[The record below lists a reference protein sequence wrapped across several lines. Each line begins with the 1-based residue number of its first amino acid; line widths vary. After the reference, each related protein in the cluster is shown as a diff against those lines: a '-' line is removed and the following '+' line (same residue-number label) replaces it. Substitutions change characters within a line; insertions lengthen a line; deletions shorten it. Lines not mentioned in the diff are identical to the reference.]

1 MSLPRILKQAPRC
14 GHCAPASEAHF
25 PACSREF
32 TKSIRSRHRSFASQ
46 SGSNASRP
54 LCLGKGAT
62 RGLSAA
68 SAALARKK
76 AIDRDFIVSVLEV
89 SATKRDA
96 KGYLQKYTSKNPKS
110 VADVP
115 LFVQGD
121 PQQETVSEA
130 QKPPHVA
137 IMKLR
142 VPQEIDA
149 ETLAGVANTLSQLR
163 KLGLLSVVVID
174 CGIDESRMTFQDEAF
189 RLCEAIDSF
198 GDIGA
203 RVVKNALVCVETPK
217 QKGISQASIPT
228 DIRVEDPG
236 FLDHILH
243 HKMLPVIPS
252 VVSRDVTRPPQPV
265 DSNHIVLALTRYF
278 AGLQFKTTTSSAE
291 AKSSSPEPIALVERI
306 ILLDPLGATPMTG
319 RPGGSHRFINLEQEY
334 EPILK
339 QLMGPDGSPLGDDK
353 NLRASITAH
362 AANLALAK
370 DALAMLPHTSSALIT
385 TPNAAANLV
394 NTSFEPDVEVE
405 PNSSFQIGGLVTTRR
420 KKNPLLHNLLT
431 DKPVFSSSLPMA
443 RAPTNSGK
451 EQAVGISVGSTL
463 LKKGMPLRLFPHPRE
478 NPWHPPQPGGP
489 RLRLTDSCIDLPR
502 LVHLIEDSFGRK
514 LDVEDYL
521 ARVNENLAGV
531 IIAGEY
537 EGGAILTW
545 EKPEG
550 LDDQTAYEE
559 GRYVPYL
566 DKFAVL
572 RKSQGSGG
580 CADIVFNAMV
590 RGCLPDGVSW
600 RSRKDNPV
608 NKWYFERSIGTSKL
622 SGCNWTMFWTT
633 PNLDMQSPVL
643 QDYESVCRGV
653 EPSWA
658 DNKHI
663 LD

>member
-1 MSLPRILKQAPRC
+1 MSWPRILKQAPRC
-14 GHCAPASEAHF
+14 SRCAPATEPHLASSLHDITNPF
-25 PACSREF
+25 
-32 TKSIRSRHRSFASQ
+32 RSRFRGFASQ
-46 SGSNASRP
+46 HGSKSSSAA
-54 LCLGKGAT
+54 CLGKGAT
-62 RGLSAA
+62 RRLSAA
-68 SAALARKK
+68 STALAKKK

-110 VADVP
+110 LADAP
-115 LFVQGD
+115 LFVQGEL
-121 PQQETVSEA
+121 QQEAVPEA
-130 QKPPHVA
+130 PKPPHVA

-142 VPQEIDA
+142 APQEIDA
-149 ETLAGVANTLSQLR
+149 ETLDGVANTLSQLR

-174 CGIDESRMTFQDEAF
+174 CGMDESRTTFRDQTF
-189 RLCEAIDSF
+189 RLCEAIDRF
-198 GDIGA
+198 GEHGA
-203 RVVKNALVCVETPK
+203 RAVDNAFVYSEPSAQEGV
-217 QKGISQASIPT
+217 SQESSHI
-228 DIRVEDPG
+228 DVRVEDPG
-236 FLDHILH
+236 FLDRILH
-243 HKMLPVIPS
+243 HRMMPVIPS
-252 VVSRDVTRPPQPV
+252 VVTRDVTRPPQPV
-265 DSNHIVLALTRYF
+265 DSNQIVLALTRYF
-278 AGLQFKTTTSSAE
+278 AGLQFNTVGDHSEIDTAPSK
-291 AKSSSPEPIALVERI
+291 PIALVERI

-319 RPGGSHRFINLEQEY
+319 RPGAAHRFINLEQEY
-334 EPILK
+334 DPILK
-339 QLMGPDGSPLGDDK
+339 ELMGPDGSPLGDDK
-353 NLRASITAH
+353 DLCASITAH

-385 TPNAAANLV
+385 TPDAAANL
-394 NTSFEPDVEVE
+394 TDIPLKSSELTGSDSGFEM
-405 PNSSFQIGGLVTTRR
+405 GGMVTTRR

-451 EQAVGISVGSTL
+451 GQTVGASSGSTL
-463 LKKGMPLRLFPHPRE
+463 LKKGMPLRLFPHPRVT
-478 NPWHPPQPGGP
+478 PWRPPQPGAP
-489 RLRLTDSCIDLPR
+489 RLRLTDKCIDLPR

-514 LDVEDYL
+514 LDVDDYL
-521 ARVNENLAGV
+521 NRVNENLAGV
-531 IIAGEY
+531 IIAGDY

-545 EKPEG
+545 EKPQH
-550 LDDQTAYEE
+550 LDDQTAYEQ

-590 RGCLPDGVSW
+590 RGCLPEGVSW

-608 NKWYFERSIGTSKL
+608 NKWYFERSLGTKKL
-622 SGCNWTMFWTT
+622 SDCNWTMFWTT
-633 PNLDMQSPVL
+633 PKLHIESPVL

>member
-1 MSLPRILKQAPRC
+1 M
-14 GHCAPASEAHF
+14 
-25 PACSREF
+25 
-32 TKSIRSRHRSFASQ
+32 
-46 SGSNASRP
+46 
-54 LCLGKGAT
+54 
-62 RGLSAA
+62 SAA
-68 SAALARKK
+68 STALAKKK

-96 KGYLQKYTSKNPKS
+96 KGYLQKYTGKNPKS
-110 VADVP
+110 LTDAP

-121 PQQETVSEA
+121 PQQETEPLDMA
-130 QKPPHVA
+130 PPHVA

-149 ETLAGVANTLSQLR
+149 TTLVGVANTLSQLR

-174 CGIDESRMTFQDEAF
+174 CGIDESRMTFQDQAF

-198 GDIGA
+198 GEHGA
-203 RVVKNALVCVETPK
+203 RVVKHAFVCSEPVG
-217 QKGISQASIPT
+217 QKGRPQTT
-228 DIRVEDPG
+228 DIRLDDPA
-236 FLDHILH
+236 FINHILH
-243 HKMLPVIPS
+243 HRMMPVIPS
-252 VVSRDVTRPPQPV
+252 VVSRDETRQPQPV
-265 DSNHIVLALTRYF
+265 DSNQIVLALTRYF
-278 AGLQFKTTTSSAE
+278 AGVQSNTTDTSAE
-291 AKSSSPEPIALVERI
+291 ADAAPPKPIALVERI

-319 RPGGSHRFINLEQEY
+319 RPGASHRFINLEQEY

-339 QLMGPDGSPLGDDK
+339 ELMGPDGSPLADDK
-353 NLRASITAH
+353 DLRASITAH

-385 TPNAAANLV
+385 TPDAAANLMK
-394 NTSFEPDVEVE
+394 TSFEPNEATGSD
-405 PNSSFQIGGLVTTRR
+405 SLFGIGGIVTTRR

-443 RAPTNSGK
+443 RAPTNSGR
-451 EQAVGISVGSTL
+451 EPTVGASGGSTL
-463 LKKGMPLRLFPHPRE
+463 LKKGMPLRVFPHPRE
-478 NPWHPPQPGGP
+478 NPWVPPKPGSP
-489 RLRLTDSCIDLPR
+489 RLRLTDKCIDLPR

-514 LDVEDYL
+514 LDVDDYL
-521 ARVNENLAGV
+521 NRVNENLAGV

-550 LDDQTAYEE
+550 LDDHTAYEQ

-608 NKWYFERSIGTSKL
+608 NKWYFERSLGTSKL

-633 PNLDMQSPVL
+633 PNLDNQSPIL
-643 QDYESVCRGV
+643 RDYESVCRGV

>member
-1 MSLPRILKQAPRC
+1 
-14 GHCAPASEAHF
+14 
-25 PACSREF
+25 
-32 TKSIRSRHRSFASQ
+32 
-46 SGSNASRP
+46 
-54 LCLGKGAT
+54 
-62 RGLSAA
+62 
-68 SAALARKK
+68 
-76 AIDRDFIVSVLEV
+76 LEV

-96 KGYLQKYTSKNPKS
+96 KGYLQKYTGKNPKS
-110 VADVP
+110 LTDAP

-121 PQQETVSEA
+121 PQQETEP
-130 QKPPHVA
+130 QDMKPPHVA

-149 ETLAGVANTLSQLR
+149 KTLAGVANTLSQLR

-174 CGIDESRMTFQDEAF
+174 CGIDESRMTFQDQAF

-198 GDIGA
+198 GDHGA
-203 RVVKNALVCVETPK
+203 RVVKHAFVCSEPLG
-217 QKGISQASIPT
+217 QKGRSQTT
-228 DIRVEDPG
+228 DIRLDDPA
-236 FLDHILH
+236 FINHILH
-243 HKMLPVIPS
+243 HRMMPVIPS
-252 VVSRDVTRPPQPV
+252 VVSRDETRPPQPV
-265 DSNHIVLALTRYF
+265 DSNQIVLALTRYF
-278 AGLQFKTTTSSAE
+278 AGFQSNTTDTPAE
-291 AKSSSPEPIALVERI
+291 ADAAFPNPIALVERI

-319 RPGGSHRFINLEQEY
+319 RPGASHRFINLEQEY

-339 QLMGPDGSPLGDDK
+339 ELMGPDGSPLADDK
-353 NLRASITAH
+353 DLRASITAH

-385 TPNAAANLV
+385 TPDAAANLMT
-394 NTSFEPDVEVE
+394 TSFG
-405 PNSSFQIGGLVTTRR
+405 PNEATGSDSLFGIGGMVTTRR

-443 RAPTNSGK
+443 RAPTNSGR
-451 EQAVGISVGSTL
+451 EPTMGASGGSTL
-463 LKKGMPLRLFPHPRE
+463 LKKGMPLRVFPHPRE
-478 NPWHPPQPGGP
+478 NPWVPPKPGSP
-489 RLRLTDSCIDLPR
+489 RLRLTDKCIDLPR

-514 LDVEDYL
+514 LDVDDYL
-521 ARVNENLAGV
+521 NRVNENLAGV

-550 LDDQTAYEE
+550 LDDQTAYEQ

-608 NKWYFERSIGTSKL
+608 NKWYFERSLGTSKL

-633 PNLDMQSPVL
+633 PNLDNQSL
-643 QDYESVCRGV
+643 ILRDYESVCRGV

>member
-1 MSLPRILKQAPRC
+1 MSWPRILKQAPRC
-14 GHCAPASEAHF
+14 SRCAPATE
-25 PACSREF
+25 PYF
-32 TKSIRSRHRSFASQ
+32 TSSLHDITNPFRSRFRGFASQ
-46 SGSNASRP
+46 HGSKGSSAA
-54 LCLGKGAT
+54 CLGKGAT
-62 RGLSAA
+62 RRLSAA
-68 SAALARKK
+68 STALAKKK

-110 VADVP
+110 LADAP
-115 LFVQGD
+115 LFVQGEL
-121 PQQETVSEA
+121 QQEAVPEA
-130 QKPPHVA
+130 PKPPHVA

-142 VPQEIDA
+142 APQEIDT
-149 ETLAGVANTLSQLR
+149 ETLDGVANTLSQLR

-174 CGIDESRMTFQDEAF
+174 CGMDESRMTFQEQTF
-189 RLCEAIDSF
+189 RLCEAIDRF
-198 GDIGA
+198 GEHGA
-203 RVVKNALVCVETPK
+203 RAVDNAFVYSEPSARD
-217 QKGISQASIPT
+217 GASQESSPI
-228 DIRVEDPG
+228 DVRIEDPG
-236 FLDHILH
+236 FLDRILH
-243 HKMLPVIPS
+243 HRMMPVIPS
-252 VVSRDVTRPPQPV
+252 VVTRDVTRPPQPV
-265 DSNHIVLALTRYF
+265 DSNQIVLALTRYF
-278 AGLQFKTTTSSAE
+278 AGLQFNTVGDHSEIDNAPSK
-291 AKSSSPEPIALVERI
+291 PMALVERI

-319 RPGGSHRFINLEQEY
+319 RPGAAHRFINLEQEY
-334 EPILK
+334 DPILK
-339 QLMGPDGSPLGDDK
+339 ELMGPDGSPLGDDK
-353 NLRASITAH
+353 GLCASITAH

-385 TPNAAANLV
+385 TPDAAANL
-394 NTSFEPDVEVE
+394 TDIPLKSSELAGSDSGFEM
-405 PNSSFQIGGLVTTRR
+405 GGMVTTRR

-451 EQAVGISVGSTL
+451 GQTVGASSGSTL
-463 LKKGMPLRLFPHPRE
+463 LKKGMPLRLFPHPRVT
-478 NPWHPPQPGGP
+478 PWRPPQPGAP
-489 RLRLTDSCIDLPR
+489 RLRLTDKCIDLPR

-514 LDVEDYL
+514 LDVDDYL
-521 ARVNENLAGV
+521 NRVNENLAGV
-531 IIAGEY
+531 IIAGDY

-545 EKPEG
+545 EKPQH
-550 LDDQTAYEE
+550 LDDQTAYEQ

-590 RGCLPDGVSW
+590 RGCLPEGVSW

-608 NKWYFERSIGTSKL
+608 NKWYFERSLGTKKL
-622 SGCNWTMFWTT
+622 SDCNWTMFWTT
-633 PNLDMQSPVL
+633 PKLHIESPVL

>member
-1 MSLPRILKQAPRC
+1 M
-14 GHCAPASEAHF
+14 
-25 PACSREF
+25 
-32 TKSIRSRHRSFASQ
+32 
-46 SGSNASRP
+46 
-54 LCLGKGAT
+54 
-62 RGLSAA
+62 SAA
-68 SAALARKK
+68 STALAKKK

-96 KGYLQKYTSKNPKS
+96 KGYLQKYTGGKNPKS
-110 VADVP
+110 LIDAP

-121 PQQETVSEA
+121 PQQDKESDTM
-130 QKPPHVA
+130 KPPHVA

-149 ETLAGVANTLSQLR
+149 DTLAGVANTLSQLR
-163 KLGLLSVVVID
+163 KLGLISVVVID
-174 CGIDESRMTFQDEAF
+174 CGMDESRMTFQDQAF

-198 GDIGA
+198 GDHGA
-203 RVVKNALVCVETPK
+203 RVVKHAFVCSEPLG
-217 QKGISQASIPT
+217 QKGTSQTT
-228 DIRVEDPG
+228 DIRVEDPA
-236 FLDHILH
+236 FINHILH
-243 HKMLPVIPS
+243 HRMMPVIPS
-252 VVSRDVTRPPQPV
+252 VVSRDETRPPQPV
-265 DSNHIVLALTRYF
+265 DSNQIVLALTRYF
-278 AGLQFKTTTSSAE
+278 AGLQFNTNVTSTE
-291 AKSSSPEPIALVERI
+291 ADVAPPKPIALVERI

-319 RPGGSHRFINLEQEY
+319 RPGASHRFINLEQEY
-334 EPILK
+334 EHILK
-339 QLMGPDGSPLGDDK
+339 ELMGPDGSPLADDK
-353 NLRASITAH
+353 GLRASITAH

-385 TPNAAANLV
+385 TPDAAANLMA
-394 NTSFEPDVEVE
+394 TSLGSNEATSS
-405 PNSSFQIGGLVTTRR
+405 NSLFGISGMVTTRR

-451 EQAVGISVGSTL
+451 ERTMGASVGSTL
-463 LKKGMPLRLFPHPRE
+463 LKKGMPLRVFPHPRE
-478 NPWHPPQPGGP
+478 NPWVPPKPGSP
-489 RLRLTDSCIDLPR
+489 RLRLTDKCIDLPR

-514 LDVEDYL
+514 LDVDDYL
-521 ARVNENLAGV
+521 NRVNENLAGV

-550 LDDQTAYEE
+550 LDDQTAYEQ

-608 NKWYFERSIGTSKL
+608 NKWYFERSLGTIKL

-633 PNLDMQSPVL
+633 PNLDNQSPIL
-643 QDYESVCRGV
+643 RDYESVCRGV

>member
-1 MSLPRILKQAPRC
+1 MSWPRVLKQAPRC
-14 GHCAPASEAHF
+14 GHCTPSTD
-25 PACSREF
+25 SRLIRSSHSIA
-32 TKSIRSRHRSFASQ
+32 TPIRSRYRGFASQ
-46 SGSNASRP
+46 SGNNISSP
-54 LCLGKGAT
+54 CLGKGAT
-62 RGLSAA
+62 RRMSAA
-68 SAALARKK
+68 STALAKKK

-96 KGYLQKYTSKNPKS
+96 KGYLQKYTGKNPK
-110 VADVP
+110 ALTDVP

-121 PQQETVSEA
+121 PQQETEPLDTA
-130 QKPPHVA
+130 PPHVA

-142 VPQEIDA
+142 VPQEINA
-149 ETLAGVANTLSQLR
+149 ATLAGVANTLSQLR

-174 CGIDESRMTFQDEAF
+174 CGIDESRMTFQDQAF

-198 GDIGA
+198 GEHGA
-203 RVVKNALVCVETPK
+203 RVVKHAFVCSEPVAH
-217 QKGISQASIPT
+217 KGRSQAT
-228 DIRVEDPG
+228 DIRLDDPT
-236 FLDHILH
+236 FINHILH
-243 HKMLPVIPS
+243 HRMMPVIPS
-252 VVSRDVTRPPQPV
+252 VVSRDETRPPQPV
-265 DSNHIVLALTRYF
+265 DSNQIVLALTRYF
-278 AGLQFKTTTSSAE
+278 AGVQSNTTDASSE
-291 AKSSSPEPIALVERI
+291 ADAAPPKPIALVERI
-306 ILLDPLGATPMTG
+306 ILLDPLGAIPMTG
-319 RPGGSHRFINLEQEY
+319 WRGASHRFINLEQEY
-334 EPILK
+334 GPILK
-339 QLMGPDGSPLGDDK
+339 ELMGPDGSPLADDK
-353 NLRASITAH
+353 DLRASITAH

-385 TPNAAANLV
+385 TPDAAANLMK
-394 NTSFEPDVEVE
+394 TSFESNGATGSD
-405 PNSSFQIGGLVTTRR
+405 SLFGIG
-420 KKNPLLHNLLT
+420 

-451 EQAVGISVGSTL
+451 EPTMGPSGGSTL
-463 LKKGMPLRLFPHPRE
+463 LKKGMPLRVFPHPRE
-478 NPWHPPQPGGP
+478 NPWVPPKPGSP
-489 RLRLTDSCIDLPR
+489 RLRLTDKCIDLPR

-514 LDVEDYL
+514 LDVDDYL
-521 ARVNENLAGV
+521 NRVNENLAGV

-550 LDDQTAYEE
+550 LDDQTAYEQ

-572 RKSQGSGG
+572 KKSQGSGG

-608 NKWYFERSIGTSKL
+608 NKWYFERSLGTSKL

-633 PNLDMQSPVL
+633 PNLDNQSPIL
-643 QDYESVCRGV
+643 RDYESVCRGV

>member
-1 MSLPRILKQAPRC
+1 MSWPRVLKQAPRC
-14 GHCAPASEAHF
+14 GHCAPSTD
-25 PACSREF
+25 SRLI
-32 TKSIRSRHRSFASQ
+32 TSSHSIATPIRSRYRGFASQ
-46 SGSNASRP
+46 SGNSISLP
-54 LCLGKGAT
+54 CLGKGAT
-62 RGLSAA
+62 RRMSAA
-68 SAALARKK
+68 STALAKKK

-96 KGYLQKYTSKNPKS
+96 KGYLQKYTGKNPKS
-110 VADVP
+110 LTDAP

-121 PQQETVSEA
+121 PQRETEPLDMA
-130 QKPPHVA
+130 PPHVA

-149 ETLAGVANTLSQLR
+149 TTLAGVANTLSQLR

-174 CGIDESRMTFQDEAF
+174 CGIDESRMTFQDQAF

-198 GDIGA
+198 GEHGA
-203 RVVKNALVCVETPK
+203 RVVKHAFVCSEPVG
-217 QKGISQASIPT
+217 QKGRPQTT
-228 DIRVEDPG
+228 DIRLDDPA
-236 FLDHILH
+236 FINHILH
-243 HKMLPVIPS
+243 HRMMPVIPS
-252 VVSRDVTRPPQPV
+252 VVSRDETRPPQPV
-265 DSNHIVLALTRYF
+265 DSNQIVLALTRYF
-278 AGLQFKTTTSSAE
+278 AGVQSNTTDTSAE
-291 AKSSSPEPIALVERI
+291 ADAAPPKPIALVERI

-319 RPGGSHRFINLEQEY
+319 RPGASHRFINLEQEY

-339 QLMGPDGSPLGDDK
+339 ELMGPDGSPLADDK
-353 NLRASITAH
+353 DLRASITAH

-385 TPNAAANLV
+385 TPDAAANLMK
-394 NTSFEPDVEVE
+394 TSFEPNEATGSD
-405 PNSSFQIGGLVTTRR
+405 SFFGIG
-420 KKNPLLHNLLT
+420 

-443 RAPTNSGK
+443 RAPTNSGR
-451 EQAVGISVGSTL
+451 EPTVGASGGSTL
-463 LKKGMPLRLFPHPRE
+463 LKKGMPLRVFPHPRE
-478 NPWHPPQPGGP
+478 NPWVPPKPGSP
-489 RLRLTDSCIDLPR
+489 RLRLTDKCIDLPR

-514 LDVEDYL
+514 LDVDDYL
-521 ARVNENLAGV
+521 NRVNENLAGV

-550 LDDQTAYEE
+550 LDDHTAYEQ

-608 NKWYFERSIGTSKL
+608 NKWYFERSLGTSKL

-633 PNLDMQSPVL
+633 PNLDNQSPIL
-643 QDYESVCRGV
+643 RDYESVCRGV

>member
-1 MSLPRILKQAPRC
+1 MSTQ
-14 GHCAPASEAHF
+14 PALTAI
-25 PACSREF
+25 
-32 TKSIRSRHRSFASQ
+32 T
-46 SGSNASRP
+46 
-54 LCLGKGAT
+54 
-62 RGLSAA
+62 SAR
-68 SAALARKK
+68 LTH
-76 AIDRDFIVSVLEV
+76 IQDFIVSVLEV

-96 KGYLQKYTSKNPKS
+96 KGYLQKYTNKNPKS
-110 VADVP
+110 LADAP

-121 PQQETVSEA
+121 LQQETVPEA
-130 QKPPHVA
+130 PKPPHVA

-142 VPQEIDA
+142 APQEIDA
-149 ETLAGVANTLSQLR
+149 ETLDGVANTLSQLR

-174 CGIDESRMTFQDEAF
+174 CGMDESRMTFQDQTF
-189 RLCEAIDSF
+189 RLCEAIDRF
-198 GDIGA
+198 GDHTA
-203 RVVKNALVCVETPK
+203 RAVDNAFVCLESSTPD
-217 QKGISQASIPT
+217 GPSQVSSPI
-228 DIRVEDPG
+228 DIRVDDPG
-236 FLDHILH
+236 FLDRILH
-243 HKMLPVIPS
+243 HRMMPVIPS
-252 VVSRDVTRPPQPV
+252 VVTRDISRPPQPV
-265 DSNHIVLALTRYF
+265 DSNQIVLALTRYF
-278 AGLQFKTTTSSAE
+278 SGLQFNSVGDHSE
-291 AKSSSPEPIALVERI
+291 ANATPSKPMALVERI

-319 RPGGSHRFINLEQEY
+319 RPGAAHRFINLEQEY
-334 EPILK
+334 APILK
-339 QLMGPDGSPLGDDK
+339 ELMGPDGSPLADDED
-353 NLRASITAH
+353 LRASTTAH

-385 TPNAAANLV
+385 TPDAAANLGE
-394 NTSFEPDVEVE
+394 SSLKSPGLPGSDSGFEM
-405 PNSSFQIGGLVTTRR
+405 GGMVTTRR

-451 EQAVGISVGSTL
+451 GQTVGVSPGSTL

-478 NPWHPPQPGGP
+478 NPWCPPKPGAP
-489 RLRLTDSCIDLPR
+489 RLRLTDKCIDLPR

-514 LDVEDYL
+514 LDVDDYL
-521 ARVNENLAGV
+521 NRVNENLAGV
-531 IIAGEY
+531 IIAGDY

-545 EKPEG
+545 EKPKD
-550 LDDQTAYEE
+550 LDDQTAYEQ

-590 RGCLPDGVSW
+590 RGCLPEGVSW

-608 NKWYFERSIGTSKL
+608 NKWYFERSLGTKKL

-633 PNLDMQSPVL
+633 PNLHIESPVL

>member
-1 MSLPRILKQAPRC
+1 MSWPRILKQAPRC
-14 GHCAPASEAHF
+14 SHCAPATEPHF
-25 PACSREF
+25 AASLHDITNPS
-32 TKSIRSRHRSFASQ
+32 RSRFRGFASQ
-46 SGSNASRP
+46 HGNKSSSAA
-54 LCLGKGAT
+54 CLSKGAT
-62 RGLSAA
+62 RRLSAA
-68 SAALARKK
+68 STALAKKK

-110 VADVP
+110 LADAP
-115 LFVQGD
+115 LFVQGEL
-121 PQQETVSEA
+121 QQETVPETP
-130 QKPPHVA
+130 KPPHVA

-142 VPQEIDA
+142 APQEINE
-149 ETLAGVANTLSQLR
+149 ETLDGVANTLSQLR

-174 CGIDESRMTFQDEAF
+174 CGMDESRTTFQDQTF
-189 RLCEAIDSF
+189 RLCEAIDRF
-198 GDIGA
+198 GEHGA
-203 RVVKNALVCVETPK
+203 RPVDNAFVYSEPPVQEGVSKEPSP
-217 QKGISQASIPT
+217 I

-236 FLDHILH
+236 FLDRILRH
-243 HKMLPVIPS
+243 RMMPVIPS
-252 VVSRDVTRPPQPV
+252 VITRDVTRPPQPV
-265 DSNHIVLALTRYF
+265 DSNQIVLALTRYF
-278 AGLQFKTTTSSAE
+278 AGLQFDSVGDHNETDAAPSK
-291 AKSSSPEPIALVERI
+291 PMALVERI

-319 RPGGSHRFINLEQEY
+319 RPGAAHRFINLQQEY

-339 QLMGPDGSPLGDDK
+339 ELMGPDGSPLGDDK
-353 NLRASITAH
+353 DLRASTTAH

-385 TPNAAANLV
+385 TPDAAANLTEIPLKSS
-394 NTSFEPDVEVE
+394 NLTGSDSGFEM
-405 PNSSFQIGGLVTTRR
+405 GGMVTTRR

-451 EQAVGISVGSTL
+451 GQTVGASSGSTL
-463 LKKGMPLRLFPHPRE
+463 LKKGMPLRLFPHPRQ
-478 NPWHPPQPGGP
+478 NPWRPPQPGAP
-489 RLRLTDSCIDLPR
+489 RLRLTDKCIDLPR

-521 ARVNENLAGV
+521 NRVNENLAGV
-531 IIAGEY
+531 IIAGDY

-545 EKPEG
+545 EKPQD
-550 LDDQTAYEE
+550 LDDQAAYDQ

-590 RGCLPDGVSW
+590 RGCLPEGVSW

-608 NKWYFERSIGTSKL
+608 NKWYFERSLGTKKL

-633 PNLDMQSPVL
+633 PKLHIESPVL

>member
-1 MSLPRILKQAPRC
+1 MSWPRVLKQAPRS
-14 GHCAPASEAHF
+14 GHCTPSTD
-25 PACSREF
+25 SRLIRSSHSIA
-32 TKSIRSRHRSFASQ
+32 TPIRSRYRGFASQ
-46 SGSNASRP
+46 SGNNISSP
-54 LCLGKGAT
+54 CLGKGAT
-62 RGLSAA
+62 RRMSAA
-68 SAALARKK
+68 STALAKKK

-96 KGYLQKYTSKNPKS
+96 KGYLQKYTGKNPKS
-110 VADVP
+110 LTDAP

-121 PQQETVSEA
+121 PQQETEPLDMA
-130 QKPPHVA
+130 PPHVA

-149 ETLAGVANTLSQLR
+149 TTLAGVANTLSQLR

-174 CGIDESRMTFQDEAF
+174 CGIDESRMTFQDQAF

-198 GDIGA
+198 GEHGA
-203 RVVKNALVCVETPK
+203 RVVKHAFVCSEPVA
-217 QKGISQASIPT
+217 QKGRSQTT
-228 DIRVEDPG
+228 DIRLDDPA
-236 FLDHILH
+236 FINHILH
-243 HKMLPVIPS
+243 HRMMPVIPS
-252 VVSRDVTRPPQPV
+252 VVSRDETRPPQPV
-265 DSNHIVLALTRYF
+265 DSNQIVLALTRYF
-278 AGLQFKTTTSSAE
+278 AGVQSNTTDTSAE
-291 AKSSSPEPIALVERI
+291 ADAAHPKPIALVERI

-319 RPGGSHRFINLEQEY
+319 RPGASHRFINLEQEY

-339 QLMGPDGSPLGDDK
+339 ELMGPDGSPLADDK
-353 NLRASITAH
+353 DLRASITAH

-385 TPNAAANLV
+385 TPDAAANLMK
-394 NTSFEPDVEVE
+394 TSFEPNEATGSD
-405 PNSSFQIGGLVTTRR
+405 SLFGIG
-420 KKNPLLHNLLT
+420 

-443 RAPTNSGK
+443 RAPTNSGR
-451 EQAVGISVGSTL
+451 ELTMGASGGSTL
-463 LKKGMPLRLFPHPRE
+463 LKKGMPLRVFPHPRE
-478 NPWHPPQPGGP
+478 NPWVPPKPGSP
-489 RLRLTDSCIDLPR
+489 RLRLTDKCIDLPR

-514 LDVEDYL
+514 LDVYDYL
-521 ARVNENLAGV
+521 NRVNENLAGV

-550 LDDQTAYEE
+550 LDDQTAYEQ

-608 NKWYFERSIGTSKL
+608 NKWYFERSLGT
-622 SGCNWTMFWTT
+622 
-633 PNLDMQSPVL
+633 
-643 QDYESVCRGV
+643 
-653 EPSWA
+653 
-658 DNKHI
+658 I
-663 LD
+663 LFCEIMSRAFIRFKEEEAEQVF

>member
-1 MSLPRILKQAPRC
+1 MSWPRILKQAPRC
-14 GHCAPASEAHF
+14 SHCAPTTEPHFAASLHDITN
-25 PACSREF
+25 PS
-32 TKSIRSRHRSFASQ
+32 RSRFRGFASQ
-46 SGSNASRP
+46 HGNKSSSAA
-54 LCLGKGAT
+54 CLSKGAT
-62 RGLSAA
+62 RRLSAA
-68 SAALARKK
+68 STALAKKK

-96 KGYLQKYTSKNPKS
+96 KSYLQKYTSKNPKS
-110 VADVP
+110 LADAP
-115 LFVQGD
+115 LFVQGEL
-121 PQQETVSEA
+121 QQETVPETP
-130 QKPPHVA
+130 KPPHVA

-142 VPQEIDA
+142 APQEINE
-149 ETLAGVANTLSQLR
+149 ETLDGVANTLSQLR

-174 CGIDESRMTFQDEAF
+174 CGMDESRTTFQDQTF
-189 RLCEAIDSF
+189 RLCEAIDRF
-198 GDIGA
+198 GEHGA
-203 RVVKNALVCVETPK
+203 RPVDNAFVYSEPPVQE
-217 QKGISQASIPT
+217 GASQEPSPI

-236 FLDHILH
+236 FLDRILRH
-243 HKMLPVIPS
+243 RMMPVIPS
-252 VVSRDVTRPPQPV
+252 VITRNVTRLPQPV
-265 DSNHIVLALTRYF
+265 DSNQIVLALTRYF
-278 AGLQFKTTTSSAE
+278 AGLQFNSVGDHNETDAAPSK
-291 AKSSSPEPIALVERI
+291 PMALVERI

-319 RPGGSHRFINLEQEY
+319 RPGAAHRLINLQQEY

-339 QLMGPDGSPLGDDK
+339 ELMGPDGSPLGDDK
-353 NLRASITAH
+353 DLRASTTAH

-385 TPNAAANLV
+385 TPDAAANL
-394 NTSFEPDVEVE
+394 TEIPLKSSKLTGSDSGFEM
-405 PNSSFQIGGLVTTRR
+405 GGMVTTRR

-451 EQAVGISVGSTL
+451 GQTVGASSGSTL
-463 LKKGMPLRLFPHPRE
+463 LKKGMPLRLFPHPRQ
-478 NPWHPPQPGGP
+478 NPWRPPQPGAP
-489 RLRLTDSCIDLPR
+489 RLRLTDKCIDLPR

-521 ARVNENLAGV
+521 NRVNENLAGV
-531 IIAGEY
+531 IIAGDY

-545 EKPEG
+545 EKPQD
-550 LDDQTAYEE
+550 LDDQAAYDQ

-590 RGCLPDGVSW
+590 RGCLPEGVSW

-608 NKWYFERSIGTSKL
+608 NKWYFERSLGTKKL

-633 PNLDMQSPVL
+633 PKLHIESPVL
-643 QDYESVCRGV
+643 QDYESDTYEEKQQVAAR
-653 EPSWA
+653 
-658 DNKHI
+658 
-663 LD
+663 

>member
-1 MSLPRILKQAPRC
+1 MSWPRILKQAPRC
-14 GHCAPASEAHF
+14 SRCAPATE
-25 PACSREF
+25 PYF
-32 TKSIRSRHRSFASQ
+32 TSSLPDITNPFRSRFRSFASQ
-46 SGSNASRP
+46 HGSKGSSAA
-54 LCLGKGAT
+54 CLGKGAT
-62 RGLSAA
+62 RRLSAA
-68 SAALARKK
+68 STALAKKK

-110 VADVP
+110 LADAP
-115 LFVQGD
+115 LFVQGEL
-121 PQQETVSEA
+121 QQEAVPEA
-130 QKPPHVA
+130 PKPPHVA

-142 VPQEIDA
+142 APQEIDT
-149 ETLAGVANTLSQLR
+149 ETLDGVANTLSQLR

-174 CGIDESRMTFQDEAF
+174 CGMDESRMTFQEQTF
-189 RLCEAIDSF
+189 RLCEAIDRF
-198 GDIGA
+198 GEHGA
-203 RVVKNALVCVETPK
+203 RAVDNAFVYSEPSARD
-217 QKGISQASIPT
+217 GASQESSPI
-228 DIRVEDPG
+228 DVRVEDPG
-236 FLDHILH
+236 FLDRILH
-243 HKMLPVIPS
+243 HRMMPVIPS
-252 VVSRDVTRPPQPV
+252 VVTRDVTRPPQPV
-265 DSNHIVLALTRYF
+265 DSNQIVLALTRYF
-278 AGLQFKTTTSSAE
+278 AGLQFNTVGDHSEIDNAPSK
-291 AKSSSPEPIALVERI
+291 PMALVERI

-319 RPGGSHRFINLEQEY
+319 RPGAAHRFINLEQEY
-334 EPILK
+334 DPILK
-339 QLMGPDGSPLGDDK
+339 ELMGPDGSPLGDDK
-353 NLRASITAH
+353 GLCASITAH

-385 TPNAAANLV
+385 TPDAAANL
-394 NTSFEPDVEVE
+394 TDIPLKSSELAGSDSGFEM
-405 PNSSFQIGGLVTTRR
+405 GGMVTTRR

-443 RAPTNSGK
+443 RAPANSGK
-451 EQAVGISVGSTL
+451 GQTVGASSGSTL
-463 LKKGMPLRLFPHPRE
+463 LKKGMPLRLFPHPRVT
-478 NPWHPPQPGGP
+478 PWRPPQPGAP
-489 RLRLTDSCIDLPR
+489 RLRLTDKCIDLPR

-514 LDVEDYL
+514 LDVDDYL
-521 ARVNENLAGV
+521 NRVNENLAGV
-531 IIAGEY
+531 IIAGDY

-545 EKPEG
+545 EKPQH
-550 LDDQTAYEE
+550 LDDQTAYEQ

-590 RGCLPDGVSW
+590 RGCLPEGVSW

-608 NKWYFERSIGTSKL
+608 NKWYFERSLGTKKL
-622 SGCNWTMFWTT
+622 SDCNWTMFWTT
-633 PNLDMQSPVL
+633 PKLHIESPVL

>member
-1 MSLPRILKQAPRC
+1 MSWPRILKQAPRC
-14 GHCAPASEAHF
+14 SHCAPTTEPHFAASLHDITN
-25 PACSREF
+25 PS
-32 TKSIRSRHRSFASQ
+32 RSRFRGFASQ
-46 SGSNASRP
+46 HGNKSSSAA
-54 LCLGKGAT
+54 CLSKGAT
-62 RGLSAA
+62 RRLSAA
-68 SAALARKK
+68 STALAKKK

-96 KGYLQKYTSKNPKS
+96 KSYLQKYTSKNPKS
-110 VADVP
+110 LADAP
-115 LFVQGD
+115 LFVQGEL
-121 PQQETVSEA
+121 QQETVPETP
-130 QKPPHVA
+130 KPPHVA

-142 VPQEIDA
+142 APQEINE
-149 ETLAGVANTLSQLR
+149 ETLDGVANTLSQLR

-174 CGIDESRMTFQDEAF
+174 CGMDESRTTFQDQTF
-189 RLCEAIDSF
+189 RLCEAIDRF
-198 GDIGA
+198 GEHGA
-203 RVVKNALVCVETPK
+203 RPVDNAFVYSEPPVQE
-217 QKGISQASIPT
+217 GASQEPSPI

-236 FLDHILH
+236 FLDRILRH
-243 HKMLPVIPS
+243 RMMPVIPS
-252 VVSRDVTRPPQPV
+252 VITRNVTRLPQPV
-265 DSNHIVLALTRYF
+265 DSNQIVLALTRYF
-278 AGLQFKTTTSSAE
+278 AGLQFNSVGDHNETDAAPSK
-291 AKSSSPEPIALVERI
+291 PMALVERI

-319 RPGGSHRFINLEQEY
+319 RPGAAHRFINLQQEY

-339 QLMGPDGSPLGDDK
+339 ELMGPDGSPLGDDK
-353 NLRASITAH
+353 DLRASTTAH

-385 TPNAAANLV
+385 TPDAAANL
-394 NTSFEPDVEVE
+394 TEIPLKSSKLTGSDSGFEM
-405 PNSSFQIGGLVTTRR
+405 GGMVTTRR

-451 EQAVGISVGSTL
+451 GQTVGASSGSTL
-463 LKKGMPLRLFPHPRE
+463 LKKGMPLRLFPHPRQ
-478 NPWHPPQPGGP
+478 NPWRPPQPGAP
-489 RLRLTDSCIDLPR
+489 RLRLTDKCIDLPR

-521 ARVNENLAGV
+521 NRVNENLAGV
-531 IIAGEY
+531 IIAGDY

-545 EKPEG
+545 EKPQD
-550 LDDQTAYEE
+550 LDDQAAYDQ

-590 RGCLPDGVSW
+590 RGCLPEGVSW

-608 NKWYFERSIGTSKL
+608 NKWYFERSLGTKKL

-633 PNLDMQSPVL
+633 PKLHIESPVL
-643 QDYESVCRGV
+643 QDYESDTYEEKQQVAAR
-653 EPSWA
+653 
-658 DNKHI
+658 
-663 LD
+663 

>member
-1 MSLPRILKQAPRC
+1 MSWPRALKQAPRC
-14 GHCAPASEAHF
+14 GHCAPSTDSRFIKSSHSIAS
-25 PACSREF
+25 PV
-32 TKSIRSRHRSFASQ
+32 RSRYRGFASQ
-46 SGSNASRP
+46 SGNNISLP
-54 LCLGKGAT
+54 CLGKGAT
-62 RGLSAA
+62 RRMSAA
-68 SAALARKK
+68 STAIAKKK
-76 AIDRDFIVSVLEV
+76 AIDRDLIVSVLEV

-96 KGYLQKYTSKNPKS
+96 KGYLQKYTGKNPKS
-110 VADVP
+110 LTDAP

-121 PQQETVSEA
+121 PQQETEPLDMA
-130 QKPPHVA
+130 PPHVA

-142 VPQEIDA
+142 VPQEIGA
-149 ETLAGVANTLSQLR
+149 TTLAGVANTLSQLR

-174 CGIDESRMTFQDEAF
+174 CGIDESRMTFQDQAF

-198 GDIGA
+198 GEHGA
-203 RVVKNALVCVETPK
+203 RVVNHAFVCSQPVG
-217 QKGISQASIPT
+217 QKGRSQTT
-228 DIRVEDPG
+228 DIRLDDPA
-236 FLDHILH
+236 FINHILH
-243 HKMLPVIPS
+243 HRMMPVIPS
-252 VVSRDVTRPPQPV
+252 VISRDETRPPQPA
-265 DSNHIVLALTRYF
+265 DSNQIVLALTGYF
-278 AGLQFKTTTSSAE
+278 AGSQSNTTDTSAD
-291 AKSSSPEPIALVERI
+291 ADTAPPKPIALVERI
-306 ILLDPLGATPMTG
+306 IVLDPLGATPMTG
-319 RPGGSHRFINLEQEY
+319 RPGASHRFINLEQEY
-334 EPILK
+334 ESILK
-339 QLMGPDGSPLGDDK
+339 ELMGPNGSPLADDK
-353 NLRASITAH
+353 DLRASITAH

-385 TPNAAANLV
+385 TPDAAANLMK
-394 NTSFEPDVEVE
+394 TSFEPSEAAGSD
-405 PNSSFQIGGLVTTRR
+405 SLFGIGGIVTTRR

-443 RAPTNSGK
+443 RAPTNSGREPK
-451 EQAVGISVGSTL
+451 VGASGGSTL
-463 LKKGMPLRLFPHPRE
+463 LKKGMLLRVFPHPRE
-478 NPWHPPQPGGP
+478 SPWVPPKPGSP
-489 RLRLTDSCIDLPR
+489 RLRLTDKCIDLPR

-514 LDVEDYL
+514 LDVDDYVN
-521 ARVNENLAGV
+521 RVNDNLAGV

-550 LDDQTAYEE
+550 LDDQTAYEQ

-608 NKWYFERSIGTSKL
+608 NKWYFERSLGTSKL

-633 PNLDMQSPVL
+633 PDLDNQSTIL
-643 QDYESVCRGV
+643 RDYESVCRGV